1 MFNLSRFNV
10 TIAIRKN
17 CMEVWRMAGGSRF
30 QQKQQKRRQ
39 NGVLNIAIAIVLL
52 LVAIVAYQLFVPST
66 KEQASSTDKKVSQQT
81 TKNEKAGKSE
91 DKESAKKKEKEQEQ
105 AEAKKKAEEEKL
117 KAEEEAKA
125 NEKVSAEKT
134 VSKAKEAYT
143 KPSWKAVGTEQ
154 GSSPAMTFKQGSSD
168 WNEMQSAIAAGVE
181 VPKEQLVFH
190 FVGRDKTGKSKAYG
204 DVQDKQS
211 GKRYYVNIDWVDN
224 EGWKPVLVQTLN

>member
-1 MFNLSRFNV
+1 
-10 TIAIRKN
+10 
-17 CMEVWRMAGGSRF
+17 MEVWRMAGGSRF

-91 DKESAKKKEKEQEQ
+91 DKESAKKK
-105 AEAKKKAEEEKL
+105 AEEEKL
-117 KAEEEAKA
+117 KAEEEQKKAEEEAKA

-181 VPKEQLVFH
+181 IPKEQLVFH

>member
-1 MFNLSRFNV
+1 
-10 TIAIRKN
+10 
-17 CMEVWRMAGGSRF
+17 
-30 QQKQQKRRQ
+30 
-39 NGVLNIAIAIVLL
+39 
-52 LVAIVAYQLFVPST
+52 
-66 KEQASSTDKKVSQQT
+66 
-81 TKNEKAGKSE
+81 
-91 DKESAKKKEKEQEQ
+91 
-105 AEAKKKAEEEKL
+105 KKKAEEEKL
-117 KAEEEAKA
+117 KAEEEQKKAEEEAKA

-181 VPKEQLVFH
+181 IPKEQLVFH

>member
-1 MFNLSRFNV
+1 
-10 TIAIRKN
+10 
-17 CMEVWRMAGGSRF
+17 MEVWRMAGGSRF

-91 DKESAKKKEKEQEQ
+91 DKESAKKKEKEQ
-105 AEAKKKAEEEKL
+105 AEAKQKAEEEKL
-117 KAEEEAKA
+117 KAEEEKKKAEEEAKA

-168 WNEMQSAIAAGVE
+168 WNEMQSAIAAGIE

>member
-1 MFNLSRFNV
+1 
-10 TIAIRKN
+10 
-17 CMEVWRMAGGSRF
+17 MAGGSRF

-39 NGVLNIAIAIVLL
+39 NGVLNIAIAIVLI
-52 LVAIVAYQLFVPST
+52 LVAIVAYQLFVPDT
-66 KEQASSTDKKVSQQT
+66 KEQASSSDKKVAQQT
-81 TKNEKAGKSE
+81 TKENKSEKAKGKE
-91 DKESAKKKEKEQEQ
+91 ETKKNEQEK
-105 AEAKKKAEEEKL
+105 AEAKKEEEKLKAEEEQK

-125 NEKVSAEKT
+125 NEKVPAEKT
-134 VSKAKEAYT
+134 VSKAKDAYT
-143 KPSWKAVGTEQ
+143 KSSWKAVGTEQ

-211 GKRYYVNIDWVDN
+211 GKRYYVNIDWVEN

>member
-1 MFNLSRFNV
+1 
-10 TIAIRKN
+10 
-17 CMEVWRMAGGSRF
+17 MAGGSRF

-91 DKESAKKKEKEQEQ
+91 DKASAKKEEKEQAEAE
-105 AEAKKKAEEEKL
+105 AEAKKKAEAEEKL
-117 KAEEEAKA
+117 KAEEEQKKAEEEAKA
-125 NEKVSAEKT
+125 NEKVPAEKT
-134 VSKAKEAYT
+134 VSKAKDAYT
-143 KPSWKAVGTEQ
+143 KPSWQAVGTEQ
-154 GSSPAMTFKQGSSD
+154 GTSPAMTFKQGSSD

-181 VPKEQLVFH
+181 IPKEQLVFH